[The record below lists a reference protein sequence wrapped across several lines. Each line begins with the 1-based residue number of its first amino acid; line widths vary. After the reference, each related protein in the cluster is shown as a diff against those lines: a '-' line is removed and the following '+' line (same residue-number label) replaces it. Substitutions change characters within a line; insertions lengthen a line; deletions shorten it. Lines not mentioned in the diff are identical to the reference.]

1 MPFPTASRIRSATT
15 RDAAS
20 QEFCEWMCQSEVMFI
35 GFLSLRFCQ
44 EVAHV
49 SPLAVAEVIWTLE
62 RFYRLSKSEVVARVS
77 PLLKLK
83 GLRVAGKEVFLKS
96 LTLYAEKTISF
107 TDAYIAVQ
115 MERAGSEEIYSYDKD
130 FDRLEEVVR
139 IEP

>member
-1 MPFPTASRIRSATT
+1 MSPTKPRFVDTNI
-15 RDAAS
+15 
-20 QEFCEWMCQSEVMFI
+20 F
-35 GFLSLRFCQ
+35 LRFLTADLPDQAERCAALIQRLRDGQ
-44 EVAHV
+44 EAVHV

-62 RFYRLSKSEVVARVS
+62 RFYRLSKPEVVARVS

-83 GLRVAGKEVFLKS
+83 GLRVTGKEVFLKS
-96 LTLYAEKTISF
+96 LALYAEKNISF

-139 IEP
+139 VEP